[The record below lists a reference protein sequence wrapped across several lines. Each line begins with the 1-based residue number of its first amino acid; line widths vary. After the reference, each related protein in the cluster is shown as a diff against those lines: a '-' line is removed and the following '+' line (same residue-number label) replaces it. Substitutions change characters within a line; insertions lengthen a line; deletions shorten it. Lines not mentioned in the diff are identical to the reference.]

1 MAYRLTEINAAVR
14 RDPVG
19 FMEACDQGYQDKIAR
34 AAEQICANLKKSPV
48 VLLSGPSGS
57 GKTTTAEKLSQELE
71 RRGVRTHPVSMD
83 DYFVTQDPAVLPRT
97 PDGAIDYESPEMM
110 DLKLL
115 DQHFEK
121 LTRGEWI
128 LVPRFEFA
136 RQMRNDSRGT
146 PLKLGR
152 DEVAIFEGIHAL
164 NTQLTSRHP
173 DATRLYISARSDV
186 VDEQDRVV
194 FKRTWLRLTRRAVR
208 DYNFRGTD
216 VSGTLDMWTN
226 VRRGEKLYIS
236 PYRDTAHIKFDTAL
250 AYEASVMASY
260 AKPLMAAVPQEN
272 QRRGELL
279 ELVRALDRFQPIDPA
294 LVPPDSLL
302 HEFIG

>member
-1 MAYRLTEINAAVR
+1 MAYQLSDINAAVR

-19 FMEACDQGYQDKIAR
+19 FMEECDQGYQDKIAR
-34 AAEQICANLKKSPV
+34 AAEKICENMSKSPV

-71 RRGVRTHPVSMD
+71 RRGVRTHAVSMD
-83 DYFVTQDPAVLPRT
+83 DYFLRPDLEGAPRT
-97 PDGAIDYESPEMM
+97 PGGAIDYESPEMM

-115 DQHFEK
+115 DEHFAK
-121 LTRGEWI
+121 LTRGE
-128 LVPRFEFA
+128 F
-136 RQMRNDSRGT
+136 
-146 PLKLGR
+146 
-152 DEVAIFEGIHAL
+152 
-164 NTQLTSRHP
+164 TSRHP
-173 DATRLYISARSDV
+173 DATRLYVSARSDV
-186 VDEQDRVV
+186 KGEDGRVM

-216 VSGTLDMWTN
+216 VGGTLDMWAN

-236 PYRDTAHIKFDTAL
+236 PYKDTAHIKFDTAL
-250 AYEASVMASY
+250 AYEAPVMACY
-260 AKPLMAAVPQEN
+260 AKPIMEAVPGEN

-279 ELVRALDRFQPIDPA
+279 QLVAALDRFEPIDPG
-294 LVPPDSLL
+294 LVPPESLL

>member
-1 MAYRLTEINAAVR
+1 
-14 RDPVG
+14 
-19 FMEACDQGYQDKIAR
+19 MEACDQGYQDKIAR

-57 GKTTTAEKLSQELE
+57 GKTTTAEKLSRELE

-146 PLKLGR
+146 PLKLGTR
-152 DEVAIFEGIHAL
+152 CPFSRASTRSTPSSPAATRTPPGCTSPPGATLWTSRTMWCSSAPGCVSPGERCGTTIFEAP
-164 NTQLTSRHP
+164 T
-173 DATRLYISARSDV
+173 
-186 VDEQDRVV
+186 
-194 FKRTWLRLTRRAVR
+194 
-208 DYNFRGTD
+208 
-216 VSGTLDMWTN
+216 
-226 VRRGEKLYIS
+226 
-236 PYRDTAHIKFDTAL
+236 
-250 AYEASVMASY
+250 
-260 AKPLMAAVPQEN
+260 
-272 QRRGELL
+272 
-279 ELVRALDRFQPIDPA
+279 
-294 LVPPDSLL
+294 
-302 HEFIG
+302 

>member
-1 MAYRLTEINAAVR
+1 MAYRLEDINAAVK
-14 RDPVG
+14 RDPAA
-19 FMEACDQGYQDKIAR
+19 FMAECDRDYQDKIAW
-34 AAEQICANLKKSPV
+34 AADRICENMKKSPV

-57 GKTTTAEKLSQELE
+57 GKTTTAEKLSRELE

-83 DYFVTQDPAVLPRT
+83 DYFVNQNLDCLPRT
-97 PDGAIDYESPEMM
+97 PDGSIDYESPEMM

-115 DQHFEK
+115 DEHFAR

-136 RQMRNDSRGT
+136 RRMRNDSRGT
-146 PLKLGR
+146 PLKLGP

-164 NTQLTSRHP
+164 NTRLTSRHP
-173 DATRLYISARSDV
+173 DATRLYISARSDI
-186 VDEQDRVV
+186 VDGDGQVV

-208 DYNFRGTD
+208 DFNFRGTD
-216 VSGTLDMWTN
+216 IGGTLDMWAN

-250 AYEASVMASY
+250 AYEVSVMASY
-260 AKPLMAAVPQEN
+260 AKPLMAAVPEEN

-279 ELVRALDRFQPIDPA
+279 ELVAALDRFEPVDPG
-294 LVPPDSLL
+294 LVPPESLL